1 MNLIDRYVAEVG
13 LRLPETSRAD
23 IEKEI
28 RSTLEDMLEDRSQKA
43 DRPVDEAMT
52 VEVLKEFGH
61 PQEVAS
67 SYLPKRYLIGPQ
79 LYPYFI
85 MVMKLSLLV
94 AFIVAL
100 VRLSIGIA
108 QAEPT
113 IDAIIQNII
122 QSMLGSGGI
131 VISILGNVV
140 LVFAIIEWARPNIKE
155 EISFEWDPR
164 SLPERVEKSE
174 RVSPASAIAE
184 MVFTT
189 AAILIFNF
197 YPEILGVGFLAD
209 GKWTFF
215 PVLSEAFF
223 RYLPW
228 LNILWALEI
237 TQHAILLSQGRWQP
251 ATRWFAIVIQIFN
264 IGLLY
269 ALLHGPM
276 LFNLT
281 AESLRSAGI
290 SDPASAEG
298 LVSLVS
304 ACVNLG
310 LIVAIIVLT
319 IQMAIAVYK
328 ALTNNKPINIPMIE
342 YMKKGKS

>member
-13 LRLPETSRAD
+13 LRLPEKSRAD

-43 DRPVDEAMT
+43 DRPVDEDMT
-52 VEVLKEFGH
+52 VDVLKEFGH
-61 PQEVAS
+61 PQQVAA
-67 SYLPKRYLIGPQ
+67 SYLPARYLIGPQ

-85 MVMKLSLLV
+85 MVMKLALLV

-113 IDAIIQNII
+113 IDAVIQNII
-122 QSMLGSGGI
+122 QSILGSGGI
-131 VISILGNVV
+131 AISVLGNVV
-140 LVFAIIEWARPNIKE
+140 LVFAIIEWAQPNIKE

-174 RVSPASAIAE
+174 RVSTANTIAE
-184 MVFTT
+184 IVFTV
-189 AAILIFNF
+189 AAMLIFNF
-197 YPEILGVGFLAD
+197 YSEILGIGFIAN
-209 GKWTFF
+209 GKWTFLA
-215 PVLSEAFF
+215 VLSDAFF
-223 RYLPW
+223 SYLPW
-228 LNILWALEI
+228 FNIIWALEI
-237 TQHAILLSQGRWQP
+237 TQNAILLSQGRWQP
-251 ATRWFAIVIQIFN
+251 ATRWLAITINIFY

-269 ALLHGPM
+269 TMLRGPM

-281 AESLRSAGI
+281 AETLRSAGI
-290 SDPASAEG
+290 SDPSSAEG

-310 LIVAIIVLT
+310 LIVTIIVLT
-319 IQMAIAVYK
+319 IQIAIAVYK
-328 ALTNNKPINIPMIE
+328 VLTGNKPINIPMIE
-342 YMKKGKS
+342 YVKKG